1 RNGNLKLHHFYT
13 GNVQLNAKV
22 EVSKIISAV
31 CFDHQYLYAT
41 AKDLQSGKYWLLLF
55 FRASGVLHKQVEM
68 PFETQDMLPASD
80 SSGVFFMASNE
91 TGSTQI
97 FSLDVETEVVELKST
112 ISDFEFIPPAA
123 SQNELIYLRNKKQII
138 SWSSSTSERR
148 IMALGTEIKGMATSP
163 EILDR
168 VYYIDS
174 YFVHFTNSDNLGG
187 LAAGNELHV
196 IALIK
201 E

>member
-1 RNGNLKLHHFYT
+1 MLFY
-13 GNVQLNAKV
+13 
-22 EVSKIISAV
+22 
-31 CFDHQYLYAT
+31 
-41 AKDLQSGKYWLLLF
+41 
-55 FRASGVLHKQVEM
+55 RASGVLFKRIEL
-68 PFETQDMLPASD
+68 PIEARDMLPASD

-97 FSLDVETEVVELKST
+97 FSFDAETDLIELKST

-123 SQNELIYLRNKKQII
+123 SQNELIYLRNKKKII
-138 SWSSSTSERR
+138 SWSSSASERR

-163 EILDR
+163 EIMDR
-168 VYYIDS
+168 VYYIDR
-174 YFVHFTNSDNLGG
+174 YFVHFTNSGNLGG